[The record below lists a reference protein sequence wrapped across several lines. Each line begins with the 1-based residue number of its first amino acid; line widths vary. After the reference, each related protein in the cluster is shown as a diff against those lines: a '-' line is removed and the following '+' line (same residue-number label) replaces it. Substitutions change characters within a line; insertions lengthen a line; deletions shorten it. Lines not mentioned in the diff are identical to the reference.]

1 MFTPKMLTPVRVLAR
16 GKSQQPMRR
25 MSTIKQVGVCGLGL
39 MGHGIVQVA
48 AMVASPAH
56 AVVAVETN
64 QAALDA
70 GRNRIDESLSKM
82 LSRKVKNGSLS
93 AKDADMQKQQTLS
106 RISYVSD
113 MDAVFDCDIVIEA
126 ITENPKIKLPFYEDL
141 GRITR
146 PDCILASNTS
156 SLSIMDMAL
165 ASRRPTHVVGLH
177 FFNPVQMM
185 KLVEVVQTDRTDPGV
200 FEQCKS
206 WVNQIGKHPVSCKD
220 TPGFIVNRLLVPG
233 LAQGMLMLDRG
244 DGSVEDIDR
253 SMELGA
259 GHPMGPLTLADYVGL
274 DTCLSIL
281 DGWVNKYPMEPSFVV
296 PECLRRKVA
305 AGKLGRKTGVGF
317 YVWNGDKR
325 AHVAP

>member
-1 MFTPKMLTPVRVLAR
+1 MQSKICYAMPR
-16 GKSQQPMRR
+16 
-25 MSTIKQVGVCGLGL
+25 QVGVCGLGL

-156 SLSIMDMAL
+156 SLSIMVRNLSGTRLRSGRIIRWFLTLDREYVSHQLFLLSIPLLQDMAL

-220 TPGFIVNRLLVPG
+220 TPGFIVNR
-233 LAQGMLMLDRG
+233 
-244 DGSVEDIDR
+244 SVC
-253 SMELGA
+253 
-259 GHPMGPLTLADYVGL
+259 GHP
-274 DTCLSIL
+274 LSTYLWGCVI
-281 DGWVNKYPMEPSFVV
+281 VI
-296 PECLRRKVA
+296 A
-305 AGKLGRKTGVGF
+305 I
-317 YVWNGDKR
+317 
-325 AHVAP
+325 